1 MCRNKGKLNARI
13 KNPICDVNLSVF
25 DGFCTKTQLR
35 GSLDHTLSATLFVGP
50 RQSRFVLKKIWVV
63 TAPGGRHTQDIKLSL
78 MGSK

>member
-1 MCRNKGKLNARI
+1 MFIEYPDLKPYLWREFVSFRW
-13 KNPICDVNLSVF
+13 
-25 DGFCTKTQLR
+25 FCTKTQLR
-35 GSLDHTLSATLFVGP
+35 GGLDHTLSATLFVGP